1 VFKPVKMAKIAIM
14 GLRKNQQ
21 TAVSVLHDMEVLQLE
36 PLSKDVSAI
45 VKNERDNELTRQV
58 SDQLLRIKSL
68 MTVLPRIPVTARK
81 RFDSVDELL
90 QTANSI
96 DIDEQVANLEKEKEG
111 LLTQLNE
118 TENNLKL
125 IEEFSFFPEDL
136 KILQLSSATSYFG
149 RIPSDK
155 FEEFKKTVD
164 AHQQDIMLY
173 TKAEKEI
180 THLILVVFPT
190 IPSDAFAEIIQKNNV
205 KIEAVPRLNGTP
217 NEIIT
222 NQKSNLENLN
232 QRHKQINDELKKIS
246 EKHFTNLVEVDE
258 QLQIENKKLEVISNL
273 GVTKD
278 AFAMEGWVPKSK
290 IGQIESTLKKFTE
303 GTTIYELKTDDKAP
317 TLMSNPPR
325 FRLFEAFIRFYS
337 LPQSKEFDPTM
348 VFALIFPI
356 FYGLM
361 IGDTGYCLVILLV
374 CLWVIRRVEKGKRNL
389 NIMPRQLRSFAMLI
403 LKKRQMVKL
412 SKAMIPGCIVGIVL
426 GFIFDLHFG
435 FHLNGYLFDVLASVG
450 ITGAWVPEPGE
461 ILNRPSQA
469 FLDPIHNAGQ
479 LLLYA
484 GYIGIGFVTFGL
496 VLGVIDCIREG
507 EIKEAL
513 VKVGWISVGWGIVLL
528 GLALIRQD
536 AINPMWPRLI
546 EVNPIAFLYYG
557 LIFGGIALMVVCD
570 KSKGPM
576 KVMALMEVATIIS
589 HILSYTRLIGILLA
603 SVILAHTIDYVFL
616 KAFGLFFGDFS
627 VIPASGVGLPLII
640 LGTMI
645 LFIGHMFNII
655 IGVFEPGIQ
664 GARLIYVEYFSKF
677 YRGNG
682 RAFKPFGSLR
692 RFTENQFK
700 STLQE
705 KEKSAKPKLKVK

>member
-1 VFKPVKMAKIAIM
+1 VFKPVQMAKIAIM

-21 TAVSVLHDMEVLQLE
+21 TSVSILHDMEILQLE
-36 PLSKDVSAI
+36 PLSKDVLDI

-58 SDQLLRIKSL
+58 SDELLRVKAL
-68 MTVLPRIPVTARK
+68 MTVLPSIPVTVRK
-81 RFDSVDELL
+81 RFDSIDDLL
-90 QTANSI
+90 QTTSSI
-96 DIDEQVANLEKEKEG
+96 DVDEQVASLEKEKEA
-111 LLTQLNE
+111 LLTE
-118 TENNLKL
+118 IKDTENNLKL
-125 IEEFSFFPEDL
+125 VEEFSFFPEDL

-149 RIPSDK
+149 RIPSDN
-155 FEEFKKTVD
+155 FEEFKKAITT
-164 AHQQDIMLY
+164 HSKDIMLY
-173 TKAEKEI
+173 AQAGKEL

-190 IPSDAFAEIIQKNNV
+190 ISSDEFANIIQTHNV
-205 KIEAVPRLNGTP
+205 KIEAVPTLNGKP

-222 NQKSNLENLN
+222 SEKGNLQTKN
-232 QRHKQINDELKKIS
+232 QRLKQINDELNKIS
-246 EKHFTNLVEVDE
+246 EKYFANLVEVEE

-278 AFAMEGWVPKSK
+278 AFAMEGWIPKSK
-290 IGQIESTLKKFTE
+290 LGHVKSTLEKFTD
-303 GTTIYELKTDDKAP
+303 GTTIYELETKKEEKAP

-361 IGDTGYCLVILLV
+361 IGDTGYCIVILLV

-389 NIMPRQLRSFAMLI
+389 NIMPKQLRSFAMLI

-412 SKAMIPGCIVGIVL
+412 SKAMIPGCVVGIVL
-426 GFIFDLHFG
+426 GFVFDLHFG
-435 FHLNGYLFDVLASVG
+435 FHMNGYLFDFLASVG
-450 ITGAWVPEPGE
+450 VTGLPEPGE

-469 FLDPIHNAGQ
+469 FLDPIHNAGT

-484 GYIGIGFVTFGL
+484 GYIGIGFVSFGL
-496 VLGVIDCIREG
+496 ILGVIDCMREG
-507 EIKEAL
+507 EKKEAL
-513 VKVGWISVGWGIVLL
+513 VKVGWLMVGWGIVLL
-528 GLALIRQD
+528 GLALIGGD
-536 AINPMWPRLI
+536 AINPTWDRLV
-546 EVNPIAFLYYG
+546 EVNPIAYMYYA
-557 LIFGGIALMVVCD
+557 LIFGGIALMVVFD

-603 SVILAHTIDYVFL
+603 SVILAHTIDYIFL
-616 KAFGLFFGDFS
+616 KS
-627 VIPASGVGLPLII
+627 INIGLPLAA
-640 LGTMI
+640 LGIMI
-645 LFIGHMFNII
+645 LFIGHLFNII

-664 GARLIYVEYFSKF
+664 GARLVYVEYFSKF

-682 RAFKPFGSLR
+682 RKFSPFGSLR
-692 RFTENQFK
+692 RFTEEQYH
-700 STLQE
+700 SEQQE
-705 KEKSAKPKLKVK
+705 KKESDKPKLKVK

>member
-1 VFKPVKMAKIAIM
+1 MFKPVQMAKIAIM

-21 TAVSVLHDMEVLQLE
+21 TSVSILHDMEILQLE
-36 PLSKDVSAI
+36 PLSKDVLDI

-58 SDQLLRIKSL
+58 SDELLRVKAL
-68 MTVLPRIPVTARK
+68 MTVLPSIPVTVRK
-81 RFDSVDELL
+81 RFDSIDDLL
-90 QTANSI
+90 QTASSI
-96 DIDEQVANLEKEKEG
+96 DVDEQVASLEKEKEA
-111 LLTQLNE
+111 LLTE
-118 TENNLKL
+118 IKDTENNLKL
-125 IEEFSFFPEDL
+125 VEEFSFFPEDL

-149 RIPSDK
+149 RIPSDN
-155 FEEFKKTVD
+155 FEEFKKVID
-164 AHQQDIMLY
+164 AHHEDIMLY
-173 TKAEKEI
+173 TQAEKEL
-180 THLILVVFPT
+180 THLILVVFPS
-190 IPSDAFAEIIQKNNV
+190 ISSDEFANIIQTHNV
-205 KIEAVPRLNGTP
+205 KIEAVPSINGKP

-222 NQKSNLENLN
+222 NQKSNLQTQN
-232 QRHKQINDELKKIS
+232 QRLKQINDELNKIS
-246 EKHFTNLVEVDE
+246 EKYFANLVEVEE

-278 AFAMEGWVPKSK
+278 AFAMEGWIPKSK
-290 IGQIESTLKKFTE
+290 LGQVKSTLEKFTD
-303 GTTIYELKTDDKAP
+303 GTIIYELETKKEEKAP

-361 IGDTGYCLVILLV
+361 IGDTGYCIVILLV

-412 SKAMIPGCIVGIVL
+412 SKAMIPGCVVGIVL
-426 GFIFDLHFG
+426 GFVFDLHFG
-435 FHLNGYLFDVLASVG
+435 FHMNGYLFDFLASVG
-450 ITGAWVPEPGE
+450 VTGLPEPGE

-469 FLDPIHNAGQ
+469 FLDPIHNAGT

-484 GYIGIGFVTFGL
+484 GYIGIGFVSFGL
-496 VLGVIDCIREG
+496 ILGLIECIRLG
-507 EIKEAL
+507 EKKEAL
-513 VKVGWISVGWGIVLL
+513 VKVGWLAVGWGIVLL
-528 GLALIRQD
+528 GLALISGA
-536 AINPMWPRLI
+536 AINPTWDRLI
-546 EVNPIAFLYYG
+546 EVNPIAYMYYG
-557 LIFGGIALMVVCD
+557 LIFGGIALMVACD

-616 KAFGLFFGDFS
+616 KSINIG
-627 VIPASGVGLPLII
+627 IPLVI

-645 LFIGHMFNII
+645 LFIGHLFNII

-664 GARLIYVEYFSKF
+664 GARLLYVEYFSKF

-682 RAFKPFGSLR
+682 RKFSPFGSLR
-692 RFTENQFK
+692 RFTEEQYH
-700 STLQE
+700 SEQQE
-705 KEKSAKPKLKVK
+705 KKESDKPKLKVK

>member
-1 VFKPVKMAKIAIM
+1 VFKPVQMAKIAIM

-21 TAVSVLHDMEVLQLE
+21 TSVSVLHDMEILQLE
-36 PLSKDVSAI
+36 PLSKDVLDI

-58 SDQLLRIKSL
+58 SDELLRVKAL
-68 MTVLPRIPVTARK
+68 MTVLPSIPVTVRK
-81 RFDSVDELL
+81 RFDSIDDLL
-90 QTANSI
+90 QTASSI
-96 DIDEQVANLEKEKEG
+96 DVDEQVASLEKEKEA
-111 LLTQLNE
+111 LLTE
-118 TENNLKL
+118 IKDTENNLKL
-125 IEEFSFFPEDL
+125 VEEFSFFPEDL

-149 RIPSDK
+149 RIPSDN
-155 FEEFKKTVD
+155 FEEFKKVITT
-164 AHQQDIMLY
+164 HSKDIMLY
-173 TKAEKEI
+173 AQAGKEL

-190 IPSDAFAEIIQKNNV
+190 ISSDEFANIIQTHNV
-205 KIEAVPRLNGTP
+205 KIEAVPTLNGKP

-222 NQKSNLENLN
+222 SEKGNLQTKN
-232 QRHKQINDELKKIS
+232 QRLKQINDELNKIS
-246 EKHFTNLVEVDE
+246 EKHYANLVEVEE

-278 AFAMEGWVPKSK
+278 AFAMEGWIPKSK
-290 IGQIESTLKKFTE
+290 LGQIKSTLEKFTD
-303 GTTIYELKTDDKAP
+303 GTIIYELETKKEEKAP

-361 IGDTGYCLVILLV
+361 IGDTGYCIVILLV

-412 SKAMIPGCIVGIVL
+412 SKAMIPGCVVGIVL
-426 GFIFDLHFG
+426 GFVFDLHFG
-435 FHLNGYLFDVLASVG
+435 FHMNGYLFDFLASVG
-450 ITGAWVPEPGE
+450 VTGLPEPGE

-469 FLDPIHNAGQ
+469 FLDPIHNAGT

-484 GYIGIGFVTFGL
+484 GYIGIGFVSFGL
-496 VLGVIDCIREG
+496 ILGLIECMRLG
-507 EIKEAL
+507 EKKEAL
-513 VKVGWISVGWGIVLL
+513 VKVGWLAVGWGIVLL
-528 GLALIRQD
+528 GLALISGD
-536 AINPMWPRLI
+536 AINPTWDRLI
-546 EVNPIAFLYYG
+546 EVNPIAYMYYG

-616 KAFGLFFGDFS
+616 KSINIG
-627 VIPASGVGLPLII
+627 IPLVI

-645 LFIGHMFNII
+645 LFIGHLFNII

-664 GARLIYVEYFSKF
+664 GARLLYVEYFSKF

-700 STLQE
+700 SEQQE

>member
-1 VFKPVKMAKIAIM
+1 MAKIAIM

-21 TAVSVLHDMEVLQLE
+21 TSVSILHDMEILQLE
-36 PLSKDVSAI
+36 PLSKDVLAI

-58 SDQLLRIKSL
+58 SDQLLRVKAL
-68 MTVLPRIPVTARK
+68 MTVLPSIPVTVKK
-81 RFDSVDELL
+81 RFDSIDDLL
-90 QTANSI
+90 QTASSI
-96 DIDEQVANLEKEKEG
+96 DVDEQVASLEKEKEA
-111 LLTQLNE
+111 LLTE
-118 TENNLKL
+118 IKDTENNLKL
-125 IEEFSFFPEDL
+125 VEEFSFFPEDL

-149 RIPSDK
+149 RIPSDN
-155 FEEFKKTVD
+155 FEEFKKVID
-164 AHQQDIMLY
+164 AHHEDIMLY
-173 TKAEKEI
+173 TQAEKEF

-190 IPSDAFAEIIQKNNV
+190 ISSDEFANIIQTHNV
-205 KIEAVPRLNGTP
+205 KIEAVPTLNGKP

-222 NQKSNLENLN
+222 SEKGNLQTKN
-232 QRHKQINDELKKIS
+232 QRLKQINDELNKIS
-246 EKHFTNLVEVDE
+246 EKYFANLVEVEE

-278 AFAMEGWVPKSK
+278 AFAMEGWIPKSK
-290 IGQIESTLKKFTE
+290 LGHVKSTLEKFTD
-303 GTTIYELKTDDKAP
+303 GTTIYELETKEEEKAP
-317 TLMSNPPR
+317 TLMNNPPK

-412 SKAMIPGCIVGIVL
+412 SKAMIPGCVVGIVL

-435 FHLNGYLFDVLASVG
+435 FHMNGYLFDVLASAGV
-450 ITGAWVPEPGE
+450 TGLPEPGE

-469 FLDPIHNAGQ
+469 FLDPIHNAGT

-484 GYIGIGFVTFGL
+484 GYIGIGFVSFGL
-496 VLGVIDCIREG
+496 ILGVIDCMREG
-507 EIKEAL
+507 EKKEAL
-513 VKVGWISVGWGIVLL
+513 VKVGWLMVGWGIVLL
-528 GLALIRQD
+528 GLALIGGD
-536 AINPMWPRLI
+536 AINPTWDRLV
-546 EVNPIAFLYYG
+546 EVNPIAYMYYG
-557 LIFGGIALMVVCD
+557 LIFGGIALMVACD

-616 KAFGLFFGDFS
+616 KSINIG
-627 VIPASGVGLPLII
+627 IPLVI

-645 LFIGHMFNII
+645 LFIGHLFNII

-664 GARLIYVEYFSKF
+664 GARLVYVEYFSKF

-700 STLQE
+700 SEQPE
-705 KEKSAKPKLKVK
+705 KEKSVKPKLKVK

>member
-1 VFKPVKMAKIAIM
+1 MFKPVKMAKIAIM

-21 TAVSVLHDMEVLQLE
+21 TTVSILHDMEILQLE

-45 VKNERDNELTRQV
+45 LKNERDNELTRQV
-58 SDQLLRIKSL
+58 SDELLRVKAL
-68 MTVLPRIPVTARK
+68 MTVLPSIPLTARK
-81 RFDSVDELL
+81 RFDSIDDLL
-90 QTANSI
+90 QTARSI
-96 DIDEQVANLEKEKEG
+96 DVDERVASIEKEKEA
-111 LLTQLNE
+111 LLTEIKE

-125 IEEFSFFPEDL
+125 VEEFSFFPEDL

-155 FEEFKKTVD
+155 FEEFKKVID
-164 AHQQDIMLY
+164 EHHKDIMLY
-173 TKAEKEI
+173 TKAEKEL

-190 IPSDAFAEIIQKNNV
+190 ISPDKFANIIQLHNV
-205 KIEAVPRLNGTP
+205 KIEAVPSISGKP

-222 NQKSNLENLN
+222 NQKSNLQTQNQRLEQINNELN
-232 QRHKQINDELKKIS
+232 QIS
-246 EKHFTNLVEVDE
+246 EKYFADLVEVEE

-278 AFAMEGWVPKSK
+278 AFAMEGWIPKSK
-290 IGQIESTLKKFTE
+290 LGQVKSTLEKFTD
-303 GTTIYELKTDDKAP
+303 GTTIYELETKEEEKAP

-361 IGDTGYCLVILLV
+361 IGDTGYCIVILLV

-389 NIMPRQLRSFAMLI
+389 NIMPKQLRSFAMLI

-412 SKAMIPGCIVGIVL
+412 SKAMIPGCVVGIVL

-435 FHLNGYLFDVLASVG
+435 FHMNGYLFDVLASAGV
-450 ITGAWVPEPGE
+450 TGLPEPGE

-469 FLDPIHNAGQ
+469 FLDPIHNAGT

-484 GYIGIGFVTFGL
+484 GYIGIGFVSFGL
-496 VLGVIDCIREG
+496 ILGLIDCIRMG
-507 EIKEAL
+507 EKKEAL
-513 VKVGWISVGWGIVLL
+513 VKVGWLMVGWGIVLL
-528 GLALIRQD
+528 GLALIGGD
-536 AINPMWPRLI
+536 AINPTWDRLV
-546 EVNPIAFLYYG
+546 EVNPIAYMYYG

-616 KAFGLFFGDFS
+616 KSINIG
-627 VIPASGVGLPLII
+627 IPLVI

-645 LFIGHMFNII
+645 LFIGHLFNII

-664 GARLIYVEYFSKF
+664 GARLLYVEYFSKF

-682 RAFKPFGSLR
+682 NAFKPFGSLR
-692 RFTENQFK
+692 RFTENQFE
-700 STLQE
+700 SEQQE
-705 KEKSAKPKLKVK
+705 KEKSVKPKLKVK

>member
-1 VFKPVKMAKIAIM
+1 MFKPVKMAKIAIM

-68 MTVLPRIPVTARK
+68 ITVLPRIPVTARK

-190 IPSDAFAEIIQKNNV
+190 ISSDAFAEIIQKNNV

-222 NQKSNLENLN
+222 SQKSNLENLN

-278 AFAMEGWVPKSK
+278 AFAMEGWVPKGK
-290 IGQIESTLKKFTE
+290 ISQIESTLKKFTE
-303 GTTIYELKTDDKAP
+303 GTTIYELKTDDKPP
-317 TLMSNPPR
+317 TLMSNPRR

-361 IGDTGYCLVILLV
+361 IGDTGYCIVILLV

-412 SKAMIPGCIVGIVL
+412 SKAMIPGCVVGIVL
-426 GFIFDLHFG
+426 GFVFDLHFG
-435 FHLNGYLFDVLASVG
+435 FHMNGYLFDFLASVG
-450 ITGAWVPEPGE
+450 VTGLPEPGE

-469 FLDPIHNAGQ
+469 FLDPIHNAGT

-484 GYIGIGFVTFGL
+484 GYIGIGFVSFGL
-496 VLGVIDCIREG
+496 ILGLIDCIRMG
-507 EIKEAL
+507 EKKEAL
-513 VKVGWISVGWGIVLL
+513 VKVGWLAVGWGIVLL
-528 GLALIRQD
+528 GLALISGA
-536 AINPMWPRLI
+536 AINPTWDRLI
-546 EVNPIAFLYYG
+546 EVNPIAYMYYV
-557 LIFGGIALMVVCD
+557 LIFGGIALMVACD
-570 KSKGPM
+570 KGKGPM

-616 KAFGLFFGDFS
+616 KALN
-627 VIPASGVGLPLII
+627 IGLPLII
-640 LGTMI
+640 LGTVI
-645 LFIGHMFNII
+645 LFIGHLFNII

-682 RAFKPFGSLR
+682 RKFSPFGSLR
-692 RFTENQFK
+692 RFTEEQYH
-700 STLQE
+700 SEQQE
-705 KEKSAKPKLKVK
+705 KKESDELKLKVK

>member
-21 TAVSVLHDMEVLQLE
+21 TSVSILHDMEILQLE
-36 PLSKDVSAI
+36 PLSKDVLDI

-58 SDQLLRIKSL
+58 SDELLRVKAL
-68 MTVLPRIPVTARK
+68 MTVLPSIPVTVKK
-81 RFDSVDELL
+81 RFDSIDDLL
-90 QTANSI
+90 QTASSI
-96 DIDEQVANLEKEKEG
+96 DVDEQVASLEKEKEA
-111 LLTQLNE
+111 LLTE
-118 TENNLKL
+118 IKDTENNLKL
-125 IEEFSFFPEDL
+125 VEEFSFFPEDL

-155 FEEFKKTVD
+155 FEEFKKVID
-164 AHQQDIMLY
+164 AHHEDIMLY
-173 TKAEKEI
+173 TQAEKEL

-190 IPSDAFAEIIQKNNV
+190 ISSDEFANIIQTHNV
-205 KIEAVPRLNGTP
+205 KIEAVPTLNGKP

-222 NQKSNLENLN
+222 SEKSNLQTKN
-232 QRHKQINDELKKIS
+232 QRLGQINDELNKIS
-246 EKHFTNLVEVDE
+246 EKYFASLVEVEE

-278 AFAMEGWVPKSK
+278 AFAMEGWIPKSK
-290 IGQIESTLKKFTE
+290 LGQIKSTLEKFTD
-303 GTTIYELKTDDKAP
+303 GTTIYELETKEEEKAP
-317 TLMSNPPR
+317 TLMSNPRR

-389 NIMPRQLRSFAMLI
+389 NIMPKQLRSFAMLI

-412 SKAMIPGCIVGIVL
+412 SKAMIPGCVVGIVL
-426 GFIFDLHFG
+426 GVIFDLHFG
-435 FHLNGYLFDVLASVG
+435 FHLNGYVFDLLASVG
-450 ITGAWVPEPGE
+450 VTGLPEPGE

-469 FLDPIHNAGQ
+469 FLDPIHNAGT

-484 GYIGIGFVTFGL
+484 GYIGIGFVSFGL
-496 VLGVIDCIREG
+496 ILGVIDCIREG
-507 EIKEAL
+507 EKKEAL
-513 VKVGWISVGWGIVLL
+513 VKIGWLAVGWGIVLL
-528 GLALIRQD
+528 GLALISGD
-536 AINPMWPRLI
+536 AINPTWDRLI
-546 EVNPIAFLYYG
+546 EVNPIAYMYYG
-557 LIFGGIALMVVCD
+557 LIFGGIALMVACD

-603 SVILAHTIDYVFL
+603 SVILAHTIDYIFL
-616 KAFGLFFGDFS
+616 KS
-627 VIPASGVGLPLII
+627 INIGLPLAA
-640 LGTMI
+640 LGIMI
-645 LFIGHMFNII
+645 LFIGHLFNII

-664 GARLIYVEYFSKF
+664 GARLVYVEYFSKF

-682 RAFKPFGSLR
+682 RKFSPFRSLR
-692 RFTENQFK
+692 RFTEEQYH
-700 STLQE
+700 SEQQE
-705 KEKSAKPKLKVK
+705 KKESDKPKLKVK

>member
-1 VFKPVKMAKIAIM
+1 VFKPVQMAKIAIM

-21 TAVSVLHDMEVLQLE
+21 TSVSILHDMEILQLE
-36 PLSKDVSAI
+36 PLSKDVLDI

-58 SDQLLRIKSL
+58 SDELLRVKAL
-68 MTVLPRIPVTARK
+68 MTVLPSIPVTVRK
-81 RFDSVDELL
+81 RFDSIDDLL
-90 QTANSI
+90 QTASSI
-96 DIDEQVANLEKEKEG
+96 DVDEQVASLEKEKEA
-111 LLTQLNE
+111 LLTE
-118 TENNLKL
+118 IKDTENNLKL
-125 IEEFSFFPEDL
+125 VEEFSFFPEDL

-155 FEEFKKTVD
+155 FEEFKKVID
-164 AHQQDIMLY
+164 AHHEDIMLY
-173 TKAEKEI
+173 SQAEKEL

-190 IPSDAFAEIIQKNNV
+190 ISSDGFANIIQTHKV
-205 KIEAVPRLNGTP
+205 KIEAVPTLNGKP

-222 NQKSNLENLN
+222 SEKSNLQTKN
-232 QRHKQINDELKKIS
+232 QRLEHINDELNKIS
-246 EKHFTNLVEVDE
+246 EKYFANLVEVEE

-278 AFAMEGWVPKSK
+278 AFAMEGWIPKSK
-290 IGQIESTLKKFTE
+290 LGHVKSTLEKFTD
-303 GTTIYELKTDDKAP
+303 GTTIYELETKEEEKAP
-317 TLMSNPPR
+317 TLMNNPR
-325 FRLFEAFIRFYS
+325 KFRLFEAFIRFYS

-348 VFALIFPI
+348 VFAIIFPI

-389 NIMPRQLRSFAMLI
+389 NIMPKQLRSFAMLI

-412 SKAMIPGCIVGIVL
+412 SKAMIPGCVVGIVL

-435 FHLNGYLFDVLASVG
+435 FHMNGYLFDFLASIGV
-450 ITGAWVPEPGE
+450 TGLPEPGE

-469 FLDPIHNAGQ
+469 FLDPVHQAGT

-484 GYIGIGFVTFGL
+484 GYIGIGFVSFGL
-496 VLGVIDCIREG
+496 ILGVIDCMREG
-507 EIKEAL
+507 EKKEAL
-513 VKVGWISVGWGIVLL
+513 VKIGWLAVGWGIVLL
-528 GLALIRQD
+528 GLALINGD
-536 AINPMWPRLI
+536 AINPTWDRLI
-546 EVNPIAFLYYG
+546 EVNPIAYMYYG
-557 LIFGGIALMVVCD
+557 LIFGGIALMVGCD

-603 SVILAHTIDYVFL
+603 SVILAHTIDYIFL
-616 KAFGLFFGDFS
+616 KS
-627 VIPASGVGLPLII
+627 INIGLPLAA
-640 LGTMI
+640 LGIMI
-645 LFIGHMFNII
+645 LFIGHLFNII

-664 GARLIYVEYFSKF
+664 GARLVYVEYFSKF

-682 RAFKPFGSLR
+682 RKFSPFGSLR
-692 RFTENQFK
+692 RFTEEQYH
-700 STLQE
+700 SEQQE
-705 KEKSAKPKLKVK
+705 KKESDKPKLKVK

>member
-1 VFKPVKMAKIAIM
+1 MFKPVKMAKIAIM

-21 TAVSVLHDMEVLQLE
+21 TAVSILHDMEVLQLE

-205 KIEAVPRLNGTP
+205 KIETVPRLNGTP
-217 NEIIT
+217 SEIIT
-222 NQKSNLENLN
+222 SQKSNLENLN

-317 TLMSNPPR
+317 TLMSNPR
-325 FRLFEAFIRFYS
+325 KFRLFEAFIRFYS

-412 SKAMIPGCIVGIVL
+412 SKAMIPGCVVGIVL

-435 FHLNGYLFDVLASVG
+435 FHMNGYLFDFLASVG
-450 ITGAWVPEPGE
+450 VTGLPEPGE

-469 FLDPIHNAGQ
+469 FLDPIHNAGT

-484 GYIGIGFVTFGL
+484 GYIGIGFVSFGL
-496 VLGVIDCIREG
+496 ILGLIDCIRMG
-507 EIKEAL
+507 EKKEAL
-513 VKVGWISVGWGIVLL
+513 VKVGWLMVGWGIVLL
-528 GLALIRQD
+528 GLALIGGD
-536 AINPMWPRLI
+536 AINPTWDRLV
-546 EVNPIAFLYYG
+546 EVNPIAYMYYG
-557 LIFGGIALMVVCD
+557 LIFGGIALMVACD

-616 KAFGLFFGDFS
+616 KSINIG
-627 VIPASGVGLPLII
+627 IPLVI

-645 LFIGHMFNII
+645 LFIGHLFNII

-664 GARLIYVEYFSKF
+664 GARLLYVEYFSKF

-682 RAFKPFGSLR
+682 SAFKPFGSLR
-692 RFTENQFK
+692 RFTENQFE
-700 STLQE
+700 SEQQE
-705 KEKSAKPKLKVK
+705 KEKSVKPKLKVK

>member
-1 VFKPVKMAKIAIM
+1 VFKPVQMAKIAIM

-21 TAVSVLHDMEVLQLE
+21 TSVSILHDMEILQLE
-36 PLSKDVSAI
+36 PLSKDVLDI

-58 SDQLLRIKSL
+58 SDELLRVKAL
-68 MTVLPRIPVTARK
+68 MTVLPSIPVTVRK
-81 RFDSVDELL
+81 RFDSIDDLL
-90 QTANSI
+90 QTTSSI
-96 DIDEQVANLEKEKEG
+96 DIDEQVASLEKEKEA
-111 LLTQLNE
+111 LLTE
-118 TENNLKL
+118 IKDTENNLKL
-125 IEEFSFFPEDL
+125 VEEFSFFPEDL

-155 FEEFKKTVD
+155 FEEFKKSIEPRSK
-164 AHQQDIMLY
+164 DIMLY
-173 TKAEKEI
+173 VQAEKEL

-190 IPSDAFAEIIQKNNV
+190 ISADEFANIIQTHNV
-205 KIEAVPRLNGTP
+205 KIEAVPTLNGKPT
-217 NEIIT
+217 EIIT
-222 NQKSNLENLN
+222 NQKSQLQTEN
-232 QRHKQINDELKKIS
+232 QRLKQINDELNKIS
-246 EKHFTNLVEVDE
+246 EKYFANLVEVEE

-278 AFAMEGWVPKSK
+278 AFAMEGWIPKSK
-290 IGQIESTLKKFTE
+290 LGHVKSTLEKFTD
-303 GTTIYELKTDDKAP
+303 GTTIYELETKEEEKAP
-317 TLMSNPPR
+317 TLMNNPPK

-412 SKAMIPGCIVGIVL
+412 SKAMIPGCVVGIVL

-435 FHLNGYLFDVLASVG
+435 FHLNGYLFDVLASAGV
-450 ITGAWVPEPGE
+450 TGLPAPGE

-469 FLDPIHNAGQ
+469 FIDPIHQAGT

-484 GYIGIGFVTFGL
+484 GYIGIGFVSFGL
-496 VLGVIDCIREG
+496 ILGVIDCMREG
-507 EIKEAL
+507 EKKEAL
-513 VKVGWISVGWGIVLL
+513 VKIGWLAVGWGIVLL
-528 GLALIRQD
+528 GLALISGD
-536 AINPMWPRLI
+536 AINPTWDRLI
-546 EVNPIAFLYYG
+546 EVNPIAYMYYG
-557 LIFGGIALMVVCD
+557 LIFGGIALMVACD

-576 KVMALMEVATIIS
+576 TVMALMEVATIIS

-603 SVILAHTIDYVFL
+603 SVILAHTIDYIFL
-616 KAFGLFFGDFS
+616 KSLN
-627 VIPASGVGLPLII
+627 IGLPLAA
-640 LGTMI
+640 LGIMI
-645 LFIGHMFNII
+645 LFIGHLFNII

-664 GARLIYVEYFSKF
+664 GARLVYVEYFSKF

-682 RAFKPFGSLR
+682 RKFSPFGSLR
-692 RFTENQFK
+692 RFTEEQYH
-700 STLQE
+700 SEQQE
-705 KEKSAKPKLKVK
+705 KRESDKPKLKVK

>member
-1 VFKPVKMAKIAIM
+1 MFKPVQMAKIAIM

-21 TAVSVLHDMEVLQLE
+21 TTVSILHDMEILQLE

-45 VKNERDNELTRQV
+45 LKNERDNELTRQV
-58 SDQLLRIKSL
+58 SDELLRVKAL
-68 MTVLPRIPVTARK
+68 MTVLPSIPLTARK
-81 RFDSVDELL
+81 RFDSIDDLL
-90 QTANSI
+90 QTARSI
-96 DIDEQVANLEKEKEG
+96 DVDEQVASIEKEKEA
-111 LLTQLNE
+111 LLTE
-118 TENNLKL
+118 IKDTENNLKL
-125 IEEFSFFPEDL
+125 VEEFSFFPEDL

-155 FEEFKKTVD
+155 FEEFKKVID
-164 AHQQDIMLY
+164 EHHKDIMLY
-173 TKAEKEI
+173 TKAEKEL

-190 IPSDAFAEIIQKNNV
+190 ISPDKFANIIQLHNV
-205 KIEAVPRLNGTP
+205 KIEAVPSISGKP
-217 NEIIT
+217 NEIII
-222 NQKSNLENLN
+222 NQKSNLQTQNQRLEQINNELN
-232 QRHKQINDELKKIS
+232 QIS
-246 EKHFTNLVEVDE
+246 EKHFADLVEVEE

-278 AFAMEGWVPKSK
+278 AFAMEGWIPKSK
-290 IGQIESTLKKFTE
+290 LGQVKSTLEKFTD
-303 GTTIYELKTDDKAP
+303 GTTIYELETKEEEKAP

-361 IGDTGYCLVILLV
+361 IGDTGYCIVILLV

-412 SKAMIPGCIVGIVL
+412 SKAMIPGCVVGIVL
-426 GFIFDLHFG
+426 GFVFDLHFG
-435 FHLNGYLFDVLASVG
+435 FHMNGYLFDFLASVG
-450 ITGAWVPEPGE
+450 VTGLPEPGE

-469 FLDPIHNAGQ
+469 FLDPIHNAGT

-484 GYIGIGFVTFGL
+484 GYIGIGFVSFGL
-496 VLGVIDCIREG
+496 ILGLIDCIRMG
-507 EIKEAL
+507 EKKEAL
-513 VKVGWISVGWGIVLL
+513 VKVGWLMVGWGIVLL
-528 GLALIRQD
+528 GLALIGGD
-536 AINPMWPRLI
+536 AINPTWDRLI
-546 EVNPIAFLYYG
+546 EVNPIAYMYYG

-616 KAFGLFFGDFS
+616 KSINIG
-627 VIPASGVGLPLII
+627 IPLVI

-645 LFIGHMFNII
+645 LFIGHLFNII

-664 GARLIYVEYFSKF
+664 GARLLYVEYFSKF

-692 RFTENQFK
+692 RFTENQFE
-700 STLQE
+700 SEQQE
-705 KEKSAKPKLKVK
+705 KEKSVKPKLKVK

>member
-1 VFKPVKMAKIAIM
+1 VFKPVQMAKIAIM

-21 TAVSVLHDMEVLQLE
+21 TSVSILHDMEILQLE
-36 PLSKDVSAI
+36 PLSKDVLDI

-58 SDQLLRIKSL
+58 SDELLRVKAL
-68 MTVLPRIPVTARK
+68 MTVLPSIPVTVKK
-81 RFDSVDELL
+81 RFDSIDDLL
-90 QTANSI
+90 QTASSI
-96 DIDEQVANLEKEKEG
+96 DVDEQVASLEKEKEA
-111 LLTQLNE
+111 LLTE
-118 TENNLKL
+118 IKDTENNLKL
-125 IEEFSFFPEDL
+125 VEEFSFFPEDL

-149 RIPSDK
+149 RIPSDN
-155 FEEFKKTVD
+155 FEEFKKSIEPRSK
-164 AHQQDIMLY
+164 DIMLY
-173 TKAEKEI
+173 VQAEKEL

-190 IPSDAFAEIIQKNNV
+190 ISSDEFANIIQTHNV
-205 KIEAVPRLNGTP
+205 KIEAVPTLNGKP

-222 NQKSNLENLN
+222 SEKGNLQTKN
-232 QRHKQINDELKKIS
+232 QRLKQINDELNKIS
-246 EKHFTNLVEVDE
+246 EKYFANLVEVEE

-278 AFAMEGWVPKSK
+278 AFAMEGWIPKSK
-290 IGQIESTLKKFTE
+290 LGHVKSTLEKFTD
-303 GTTIYELKTDDKAP
+303 GTTIYELETKEEEKAP
-317 TLMSNPPR
+317 TLMNNPPK

-412 SKAMIPGCIVGIVL
+412 SKAMIPGCVVGIVL

-435 FHLNGYLFDVLASVG
+435 FHLNGYLFDVLASAGV
-450 ITGAWVPEPGE
+450 TGLPAPGE

-469 FLDPIHNAGQ
+469 FIDPIHQAGT

-484 GYIGIGFVTFGL
+484 GYIGIGFVSFGL
-496 VLGVIDCIREG
+496 ILGVIDCMREG
-507 EIKEAL
+507 EKKEAL
-513 VKVGWISVGWGIVLL
+513 VKIGWLAVGWGIVLL
-528 GLALIRQD
+528 GLALISGD
-536 AINPMWPRLI
+536 AINPTWDRLI
-546 EVNPIAFLYYG
+546 EVNPIAYMYYG
-557 LIFGGIALMVVCD
+557 LIFGGIALMVACD

-603 SVILAHTIDYVFL
+603 SVILAHTIDYIFL
-616 KAFGLFFGDFS
+616 KS
-627 VIPASGVGLPLII
+627 INIGLPLAA
-640 LGTMI
+640 LGIMI
-645 LFIGHMFNII
+645 LFIGHLFNII

-664 GARLIYVEYFSKF
+664 GARLVYVEYFSKF

-682 RAFKPFGSLR
+682 RKFSPFGSLR
-692 RFTENQFK
+692 RFTEEQYH
-700 STLQE
+700 SEQQE
-705 KEKSAKPKLKVK
+705 KKESDKPKLKVK

>member
-21 TAVSVLHDMEVLQLE
+21 TSVSILHDMEILQLE
-36 PLSKDVSAI
+36 PLSKDVLAI

-58 SDQLLRIKSL
+58 SDELLRVKAL
-68 MTVLPRIPVTARK
+68 MTTLPRIPVTVTK
-81 RFDSVDELL
+81 RFDSIDDLL
-90 QTANSI
+90 QTASTI
-96 DIDEQVANLEKEKEG
+96 DVDEQVASLEKEKEA
-111 LLTQLNE
+111 LLTE
-118 TENNLKL
+118 IKDTENNLKL
-125 IEEFSFFPEDL
+125 VEEFSFFPEDL
-136 KILQLSSATSYFG
+136 KILQLSSANSYFG

-155 FEEFKKTVD
+155 FEEFKKTLD
-164 AHQQDIMLY
+164 AYKQDIMLY
-173 TKAEKEI
+173 TKADKKV

-190 IPSDAFAEIIQKNNV
+190 ISSDAFAEIIQKHNA
-205 KIEAVPRLNGTP
+205 KIEAVPNLNGTP

-222 NQKSNLENLN
+222 NQKSNLQTKN
-232 QRHKQINDELKKIS
+232 QRLKQINDELNKIS
-246 EKHFTNLVEVDE
+246 EKHFANLVEVEE

-278 AFAMEGWVPKSK
+278 AFAMEGWVPKPK
-290 IGQIESTLKKFTE
+290 LGQVKSTLEKFTD
-303 GTTIYELKTDDKAP
+303 GTIIYELETKKEEKAP

-412 SKAMIPGCIVGIVL
+412 SKAMIPGCVVGIVL
-426 GFIFDLHFG
+426 GFVFDLHFG
-435 FHLNGYLFDVLASVG
+435 FHMNGYLFDFLASVG
-450 ITGAWVPEPGE
+450 VTGLPEPGE

-469 FLDPIHNAGQ
+469 FLDPIHNAGT

-484 GYIGIGFVTFGL
+484 GYIGIGFVSFGL
-496 VLGVIDCIREG
+496 ILGLIDCIRMG
-507 EIKEAL
+507 EKKEAL
-513 VKVGWISVGWGIVLL
+513 VKVGWLAVGWGIVLL
-528 GLALIRQD
+528 GLALISGA
-536 AINPMWPRLI
+536 AINPTWDRLI
-546 EVNPIAFLYYG
+546 EVNPIAYMYYG
-557 LIFGGIALMVVCD
+557 LIFGGIALMVACD

-616 KAFGLFFGDFS
+616 KSINIG
-627 VIPASGVGLPLII
+627 IPLVI

-645 LFIGHMFNII
+645 LFIGHLFNII

-664 GARLIYVEYFSKF
+664 GARLLYVEYFSKF

-692 RFTENQFK
+692 RFTEGKYHAEQ
-700 STLQE
+700 QE
-705 KEKSAKPKLKVK
+705 KKKLDKPKLKVK

>member
-1 VFKPVKMAKIAIM
+1 VFKPVQMAKIAIM

-21 TAVSVLHDMEVLQLE
+21 TSVSILHDMEILQLE
-36 PLSKDVSAI
+36 PLSKDVLDI

-58 SDQLLRIKSL
+58 SDELLRVKAL
-68 MTVLPRIPVTARK
+68 MTVLPSIPVTVRK
-81 RFDSVDELL
+81 RFDSIDDLL
-90 QTANSI
+90 QTASSI
-96 DIDEQVANLEKEKEG
+96 DVDEQVASLEKEKEA
-111 LLTQLNE
+111 LLTE
-118 TENNLKL
+118 IKDTENNLKL
-125 IEEFSFFPEDL
+125 VEEFSFFPEDL

-155 FEEFKKTVD
+155 FEEFKKVID
-164 AHQQDIMLY
+164 AHHEDIMLY
-173 TKAEKEI
+173 SQAEKEL

-190 IPSDAFAEIIQKNNV
+190 ISSDGFANIIQTHNV
-205 KIEAVPRLNGTP
+205 KIEVVPTLNGKP

-222 NQKSNLENLN
+222 SEKSNLQTKN
-232 QRHKQINDELKKIS
+232 QRLKQINDELNKIS
-246 EKHFTNLVEVDE
+246 EKYFANLVEVEE

-278 AFAMEGWVPKSK
+278 AFAMEGWIPKSK
-290 IGQIESTLKKFTE
+290 LGHVKSTLEKFTD
-303 GTTIYELKTDDKAP
+303 GTTIYELETKEEEKAP
-317 TLMSNPPR
+317 TLMNNPPK

-412 SKAMIPGCIVGIVL
+412 SKAMIPGCVVGIVL

-435 FHLNGYLFDVLASVG
+435 FHLNGYLFDVLASAGV
-450 ITGAWVPEPGE
+450 TGLPAPGE

-469 FLDPIHNAGQ
+469 FIDPIHQAGT

-484 GYIGIGFVTFGL
+484 GYIGIGFVSFGL
-496 VLGVIDCIREG
+496 ILGVIDCMREG
-507 EIKEAL
+507 EKKEAL
-513 VKVGWISVGWGIVLL
+513 VKIGWLAVGWGIVLL
-528 GLALIRQD
+528 GLALISGD
-536 AINPMWPRLI
+536 AINPTWDRLI
-546 EVNPIAFLYYG
+546 EVNPIAYMYYG
-557 LIFGGIALMVVCD
+557 LIFGGIALMVACD

-603 SVILAHTIDYVFL
+603 SVILAHTIDYIFL
-616 KAFGLFFGDFS
+616 KSLN
-627 VIPASGVGLPLII
+627 IGLPLAA
-640 LGTMI
+640 LGIMI
-645 LFIGHMFNII
+645 LFIGHLFNII

-664 GARLIYVEYFSKF
+664 GARLVYVEYFSKF

-682 RAFKPFGSLR
+682 RKFSPFGSLR
-692 RFTENQFK
+692 RFTEEQYH
-700 STLQE
+700 SEQQE
-705 KEKSAKPKLKVK
+705 KRESDKPKLKVK

>member
-1 VFKPVKMAKIAIM
+1 MFKPVQMAKIAIM

-21 TAVSVLHDMEVLQLE
+21 TSVSILHDMEILQLE
-36 PLSKDVSAI
+36 PLSKDVLDI

-58 SDQLLRIKSL
+58 SDQLLRVKAL
-68 MTVLPRIPVTARK
+68 MTVLPSIPVTVKK

-96 DIDEQVANLEKEKEG
+96 NVDEQVASLEKEKEA
-111 LLTQLNE
+111 LLTE
-118 TENNLKL
+118 IKDTENNLKL
-125 IEEFSFFPEDL
+125 VEEFSFFPEDL

-155 FEEFKKTVD
+155 FEEFKKSIEP
-164 AHQQDIMLY
+164 HNKDIMLY
-173 TKAEKEI
+173 VQAEKEL
-180 THLILVVFPT
+180 THLILVVFPS
-190 IPSDAFAEIIQKNNV
+190 ISADEFANIIQTNSV
-205 KIEAVPRLNGTP
+205 KIEAVPNLNGKP

-222 NQKSNLENLN
+222 NQKSNLQTKN
-232 QRHKQINDELKKIS
+232 QRLKQINDELNKIS
-246 EKHFTNLVEVDE
+246 EKHYANLVEVEE
-258 QLQIENKKLEVISNL
+258 QLQIENKKLEVISSL

-278 AFAMEGWVPKSK
+278 AFAMEGWIPESK
-290 IGQIESTLKKFTE
+290 LGHVKSTLEKFTD
-303 GTTIYELKTDDKAP
+303 GTTIYELETKEEEKAP
-317 TLMSNPPR
+317 TLMNNPGK

-412 SKAMIPGCIVGIVL
+412 SKAMIPGCVVGIVL
-426 GFIFDLHFG
+426 GCIFDLHFG
-435 FHLNGYLFDVLASVG
+435 FHLNGYVFDVLASAGV
-450 ITGAWVPEPGE
+450 TGLPEPGE

-469 FLDPIHNAGQ
+469 FIDPIHQAGT

-484 GYIGIGFVTFGL
+484 GYIGIGFVSFGL
-496 VLGVIDCIREG
+496 ILGVIDCMREG
-507 EIKEAL
+507 EKKEAL
-513 VKVGWISVGWGIVLL
+513 VKIGWLAVGWGIVLL
-528 GLALIRQD
+528 GLALISGD
-536 AINPMWPRLI
+536 AINPTWDRLI
-546 EVNPIAFLYYG
+546 EVNPIAYMYYG
-557 LIFGGIALMVVCD
+557 LIFGGIALMVACD

-603 SVILAHTIDYVFL
+603 SVILAHTIDYIFL
-616 KAFGLFFGDFS
+616 KSLN
-627 VIPASGVGLPLII
+627 IGLPLAA
-640 LGTMI
+640 LGIMI
-645 LFIGHMFNII
+645 LFIGHLFNII

-664 GARLIYVEYFSKF
+664 GARLVYVEYFSKF

-682 RAFKPFGSLR
+682 RKFSPFGSLR
-692 RFTENQFK
+692 RFTEQQYNSEQ
-700 STLQE
+700 QE
-705 KEKSAKPKLKVK
+705 NEKLGKPKLKVK

>member
-1 VFKPVKMAKIAIM
+1 MFKPVKMAKIAIM

-21 TAVSVLHDMEVLQLE
+21 TAVSILHDMEVLQLE

-173 TKAEKEI
+173 TKAEKET

-190 IPSDAFAEIIQKNNV
+190 IPSDTFAEIIQKNSV
-205 KIEAVPRLNGTP
+205 KIETVPRLNGTP
-217 NEIIT
+217 SEIIT
-222 NQKSNLENLN
+222 SQKSNLENLN

-258 QLQIENKKLEVISNL
+258 QLQIENKKLEVVSNL

-361 IGDTGYCLVILLV
+361 IGDTGYCIVIMLV

-389 NIMPRQLRSFAMLI
+389 NIMPKQLRSFALLI

-412 SKAMIPGCIVGIVL
+412 SKAMIPGCVVGIVL

-435 FHLNGYLFDVLASVG
+435 FHLNGYLFDVLASAGV
-450 ITGAWVPEPGE
+450 TGLPEPGE

-469 FLDPIHNAGQ
+469 FLDPIHSAGK

-496 VLGVIDCIREG
+496 VLGVIDCIRTG

-528 GLALIRQD
+528 GLALINQD
-536 AINPMWPRLI
+536 AINPTWPRLI

-557 LIFGGIALMVVCD
+557 LIFGGIALMVVFD

-616 KAFGLFFGDFS
+616 KS
-627 VIPASGVGLPLII
+627 INIGLPLVV

-700 STLQE
+700 SEQQE
-705 KEKSAKPKLKVK
+705 KEKSTKPKLKVK

>member
-1 VFKPVKMAKIAIM
+1 MFKPVKMAKIAIM

-21 TAVSVLHDMEVLQLE
+21 TAVSILHDMEVLQLE

-173 TKAEKEI
+173 TKAEKET

-190 IPSDAFAEIIQKNNV
+190 IPSDTFAEIIQKNSV
-205 KIEAVPRLNGTP
+205 KIETVPRLNGTP
-217 NEIIT
+217 SEIIT
-222 NQKSNLENLN
+222 SQKSNLESLN

-290 IGQIESTLKKFTE
+290 ISQIESTLKKFTE
-303 GTTIYELKTDDKAP
+303 GTTIYELKTDDKPP
-317 TLMSNPPR
+317 TLMNNPRR

-361 IGDTGYCLVILLV
+361 IGDTGYCIVIMLV

-389 NIMPRQLRSFAMLI
+389 NIMPKQLRSFALLI

-412 SKAMIPGCIVGIVL
+412 SKAMIPGCVVGIVL

-435 FHLNGYLFDVLASVG
+435 FHLNGYLFDVLASAGV
-450 ITGAWVPEPGE
+450 TGLPEPGE

-469 FLDPIHNAGQ
+469 FLDPIHSAGK

-496 VLGVIDCIREG
+496 VLGVIDCIRTG

-528 GLALIRQD
+528 GLALINQD
-536 AINPMWPRLI
+536 AINPTWPRLI

-616 KAFGLFFGDFS
+616 KS
-627 VIPASGVGLPLII
+627 INIGLPLVV

-682 RAFKPFGSLR
+682 RAFKPFG
-692 RFTENQFK
+692 
-700 STLQE
+700 
-705 KEKSAKPKLKVK
+705 